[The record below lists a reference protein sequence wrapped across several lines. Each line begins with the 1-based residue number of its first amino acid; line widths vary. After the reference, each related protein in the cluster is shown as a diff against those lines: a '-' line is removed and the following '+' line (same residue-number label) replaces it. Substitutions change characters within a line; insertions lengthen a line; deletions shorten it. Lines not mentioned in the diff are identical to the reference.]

1 MIDIHSHIIS
11 GIDDGS
17 KDEAMSLK
25 MLQKA
30 VASGTT
36 SIFATSHL
44 LQAAHN
50 PAWQDFLVGA
60 ERLRQLAGEHNL
72 PLAIYSGC
80 EVFMDWDLLDII
92 AENGSFCLNGENFA
106 AARTSYI
113 LVELPMYFIPNY
125 ADDFWYELR
134 LKGVVPILAHPER
147 YTELMTKLDLL
158 LRWRREGLLLQCNIG
173 SFAGSFGA
181 QAEQAAKLLLAS
193 GLVDFVGSDAHRDSG
208 RDTDMRAW
216 RRLRIPLPACCR
228 RAQLKRTLTPYSWAS
243 LRRRLLSCSV
253 IPIWHCAYPIS
264 TSLIHMQK

>member
-17 KDEAMSLK
+17 KDEVMSLK

-44 LQAAHN
+44 LQAAHY

-92 AENGSFCLNGENFA
+92 AENGSFCLNGDA
-106 AARTSYI
+106 WDAARASYI

-134 LKGVVPILAHPER
+134 LKGVMPILAHPER
-147 YTELMTKLDLL
+147 YTELMAKPDLL

-181 QAEQAAKLLLAS
+181 QAEQAAKLLLANCM
-193 GLVDFVGSDAHRDSG
+193 VDFVGSDAHRDSG
-208 RDTDMRAW
+208 RDTDMRAGAAVIRELAGEAVLQQLTQINPQRIIDGTPLKVKAPQQLIAKEKKSKW
-216 RRLRIPLPACCR
+216 WNRLF
-228 RAQLKRTLTPYSWAS
+228 K
-243 LRRRLLSCSV
+243 
-253 IPIWHCAYPIS
+253 
-264 TSLIHMQK
+264 

>member
-1 MIDIHSHIIS
+1 
-11 GIDDGS
+11 
-17 KDEAMSLK
+17 MSLK

-113 LVELPMYFIPNY
+113 LVELPMYFIPHY

-147 YTELMTKLDLL
+147 YTELMAKPDLL
-158 LRWRREGLLLQCNIG
+158 LRWRSEGLLLQCNIG

-181 QAEQAAKLLLAS
+181 QAEQAAKLLLAN

-208 RDTDMRAW
+208 RDTDMRAGAAVI
-216 RRLRIPLPACCR
+216 RELAGEAVLQQLTQINPQRIIDGTPLKVKAPQ
-228 RAQLKRTLTPYSWAS
+228 QLIAKEKKSKWWNWLF
-243 LRRRLLSCSV
+243 
-253 IPIWHCAYPIS
+253 
-264 TSLIHMQK
+264 K

>member
-17 KDEAMSLK
+17 KDEVMSLK

-44 LQAAHN
+44 LQAAHY

-60 ERLRQLAGEHNL
+60 ERLRQLASEHNL

-106 AARTSYI
+106 AARVSYI

-147 YTELMTKLDLL
+147 YTELMTKPDLL

-181 QAEQAAKLLLAS
+181 QAEQALTKK
-193 GLVDFVGSDAHRDSG
+193 
-208 RDTDMRAW
+208 
-216 RRLRIPLPACCR
+216 ACCR
-228 RAQLKRTLTPYSWAS
+228 L
-243 LRRRLLSCSV
+243 
-253 IPIWHCAYPIS
+253 
-264 TSLIHMQK
+264 